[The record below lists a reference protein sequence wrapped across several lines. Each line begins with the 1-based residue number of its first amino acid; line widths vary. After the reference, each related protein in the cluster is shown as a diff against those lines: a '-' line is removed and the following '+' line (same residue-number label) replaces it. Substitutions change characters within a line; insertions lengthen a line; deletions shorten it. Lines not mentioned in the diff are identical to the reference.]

1 MAQTRPSPTL
11 SRGFTRL
18 GRFLAPYAETI
29 RGCAV
34 LREDVSDFPAN
45 FPEFRVVEGCKTN
58 LYGARVVEARIS
70 CEIDIQALCERLQP
84 LYTLGTVEEGWG
96 SSDHQIQA
104 RETTAVDLVYQLPDG
119 VQALLPNVTSYP
131 LQRLDLVQHEDQSGV
146 TGIAQHHEKPLQE
159 VQGSEVIDVPL
170 HPSKPLD
177 GRAHIGVGQRAMRAD
192 HRPAQC
198 RSTPG
203 RIGTHAELRRTPAP
217 VW

>member
-1 MAQTRPSPTL
+1 MRSSTSTTELFQEHTRSDTYL
-11 SRGFTRL
+11 AAKAAGDRRRQEINVLIARL
-18 GRFLAPYAETI
+18 GAETI

-45 FPEFRVVEGCKTN
+45 FPEFRVVEGCETN

-159 VQGSEVIDVPL
+159 VQGSEGDRCP
-170 HPSKPLD
+170 PSPQQT
-177 GRAHIGVGQRAMRAD
+177 A
-192 HRPAQC
+192 
-198 RSTPG
+198 
-203 RIGTHAELRRTPAP
+203 
-217 VW
+217 